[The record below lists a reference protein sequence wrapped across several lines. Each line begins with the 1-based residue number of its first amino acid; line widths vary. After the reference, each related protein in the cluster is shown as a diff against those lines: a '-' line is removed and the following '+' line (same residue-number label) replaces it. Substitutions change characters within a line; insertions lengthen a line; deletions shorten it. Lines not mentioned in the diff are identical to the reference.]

1 MDLIASLRS
10 VIHPLHREGVK
21 FVLLFLFV
29 TLVLFVLW
37 APLGWIGLVFSAW
50 CFFFFR
56 DPPRVT
62 PLAPGLVI
70 APADGRIVHAGP
82 AEPPAELGLG
92 PETRARIS
100 IFMSV
105 FDVHVNRSPIDA
117 TVDLVAYTP
126 GAFVSAEQDKAS
138 DENERNGLRLM
149 LADGRSLGVV
159 QIAGMVARRIVC
171 DASPGRS
178 IKAGERFGII
188 RFGSRVDVYLPP
200 GVNPLVAV
208 GQRAVGG
215 ETVLADLDQA
225 GPARA
230 GEIR

>member
-10 VIHPLHREGVK
+10 VIHPLHREGVR
-21 FVLLFLFV
+21 FVLLFLIV
-29 TLVLFVLW
+29 TLVLFILW
-37 APLGWIGLVFSAW
+37 QPLGWLGVLLSAW

-62 PLAPGLVI
+62 PVGPSLVV
-70 APADGRIVHAGP
+70 APADGRVVHAAVGP
-82 AEPPAELGLG
+82 VPAELGLG
-92 PETRARIS
+92 PEPRVRVS

-105 FDVHVNRSPIDA
+105 FDVHVNRSPVDG

-138 DENERNGLRLM
+138 DENERNGLRLV
-149 LADGRSLGVV
+149 LADGRSMGLV

-171 DASPGRS
+171 DAAPGKLL
-178 IKAGERFGII
+178 KAGERFGII

-200 GVNPLVAV
+200 GVTPFVAV
-208 GQRAVGG
+208 GQRTIGG
-215 ETVLADLDQA
+215 ETVLADLA
-225 GPARA
+225 AGGPARL

>member
-10 VIHPLHREGVK
+10 VIHPLHREGVR

-29 TLVLFVLW
+29 TLVLFILW
-37 APLGWIGLVFSAW
+37 TPLGWLGLLLSAW

-62 PLAPGLVI
+62 PLGAALVV

-82 AEPPAELGLG
+82 GEVPVELGLG
-92 PETRARIS
+92 AEPRVRIS

-105 FDVHVNRSPIDA
+105 FDVHVNRSPVDG

-138 DENERNGLRLM
+138 DENERNGLRLS

-159 QIAGMVARRIVC
+159 QIAGLVARRIVC
-171 DASPGRS
+171 DVAPGKAL
-178 IKAGERFGII
+178 KAGERFGII

-200 GVNPLVAV
+200 GVSPLVTV
-208 GQRAVGG
+208 GQRTVGG
-215 ETVLADLDQA
+215 ETVLAELDRA
-225 GPARA
+225 GPARG
-230 GEIR
+230 GEMR